1 MIRKCLTFCV
11 LFLSIT
17 NDENG
22 ETHKKADEGIDQST
36 KPQNHTDD
44 GHDHNQT
51 PDEEHQEDFSKMY
64 LYQRK
69 KLIPDEQN
77 LIDLQYGFDK
87 QNLISVDTQKFQVD
101 LSNSDVLI
109 NLNHRDCLP
118 KDDCII
124 EGSKTIIKE
133 SYNDQIQYTF
143 F

>member
-1 MIRKCLTFCV
+1 
-11 LFLSIT
+11 
-17 NDENG
+17 
-22 ETHKKADEGIDQST
+22 
-36 KPQNHTDD
+36 
-44 GHDHNQT
+44 
-51 PDEEHQEDFSKMY
+51 MY

-133 SYNDQIQYTF
+133 SYNDQFQYTYF
-143 F
+143 